1 MRIAFYA
8 PLKSPEHPTPSGDRQ
23 MARLL
28 IRALT
33 AGGATVEAASHLRV
47 YLPAPSQSQ
56 WEDCKQQAKL
66 EVVRIAEAWTS
77 GRVPD
82 LWFCYHPYYKSPD
95 LLGPAL
101 VRRFG
106 IPYVTA
112 EASYSQ
118 RRSDGIWRECQER
131 VANCVSLA
139 ATNFCFTRRDRD
151 GLAAAIPSAK
161 LRMLPPFIDCSP
173 FSRVASPEISTR
185 LVTVAMMRKGDKF
198 DSYRMLAQALDLL
211 TDLDWRWSV
220 VGDGDM
226 REDVHALFA
235 HLPQHRIEWLG
246 ALPPEDVAG
255 VLTQGGIYV
264 WPGFAEAYGLA
275 YLEAQAAGLPVVA
288 QAAAGVPDVVRDKE
302 TGLLTRPGDIEG
314 FAAAIRSLIENPE
327 LHNRMAGAARRTVF
341 ESHSLTAAAGILRS
355 SLAESVP

>member
-1 MRIAFYA
+1 
-8 PLKSPEHPTPSGDRQ
+8 
-23 MARLL
+23 
-28 IRALT
+28 
-33 AGGATVEAASHLRV
+33 
-47 YLPAPSQSQ
+47 
-56 WEDCKQQAKL
+56 
-66 EVVRIAEAWTS
+66 
-77 GRVPD
+77 
-82 LWFCYHPYYKSPD
+82 
-95 LLGPAL
+95 
-101 VRRFG
+101 
-106 IPYVTA
+106 
-112 EASYSQ
+112 
-118 RRSDGIWRECQER
+118 
-131 VANCVSLA
+131 
-139 ATNFCFTRRDRD
+139 
-151 GLAAAIPSAK
+151 
-161 LRMLPPFIDCSP
+161 
-173 FSRVASPEISTR
+173 
-185 LVTVAMMRKGDKF
+185 MMRKGDKF

-302 TGLLTRPGDIEG
+302 AGLLTRPGDIEG

-327 LHNRMAGAARRTVF
+327 LRNRMAGAARRIVF
-341 ESHSLTAAAGILRS
+341 ESHSLTAAAGILSS

>member
-33 AGGATVEAASHLRV
+33 AGGAHVEVASHLRV

-56 WEDCKQQAKL
+56 WEECKRQAEL
-66 EVVRIAEAWTS
+66 EVARIADAWTS
-77 GRVPD
+77 GGAPD

-101 VRRFG
+101 ARRFG

-112 EASYSQ
+112 EASYAQ
-118 RRSDGIWRECQER
+118 RRNDGIWRECQDR
-131 VANCVSLA
+131 VAGSVSLA
-139 ATNFCFTRRDRD
+139 STNFCFTRRDRD
-151 GLAAAIPSAK
+151 GLAAAIPSAR

-173 FSRVASPEISTR
+173 FTGVASPGTSTR

-198 DSYRMLAQALDLL
+198 DSYRMLAQALGQL

-220 VGDGDM
+220 VGDGEM
-226 REDVHALFA
+226 RDDVQGLFA
-235 HLPQHRIEWLG
+235 QLPQDRIEWLG
-246 ALPPEDVAG
+246 ALPPADVGG
-255 VLTQGGIYV
+255 VLTRGGIYV
-264 WPGFAEAYGLA
+264 WPGYAEAYGLA

-288 QAAAGVPDVVRDKE
+288 QATAGVPDVVRDKL
-302 TGLLTRPGDIEG
+302 TGLLTPPGDVEG
-314 FAAAIRSLIENPE
+314 FAVAIRNLIENPQ
-327 LHNRMAGAARRTVF
+327 LRGRMAGAARSTVL

-355 SLAESVP
+355 SLAERVP